1 MFQFSYFLL
10 LDIFKHLY
18 HNSIQAFPTD
28 KRVRKKEYYF
38 ADFAEQKNNLYATV
52 TIDNF
57 ESNLYFQTTVLMIC
71 LDYKLNLQK
80 GW

>member
-1 MFQFSYFLL
+1 MFQFIYFLL

-18 HNSIQAFPTD
+18 HNLIQAFPTD

-52 TIDNF
+52 IIDDF
-57 ESNLYFQTTVLMIC
+57 ESHLAKPLHIKINDFEFILFE
-71 LDYKLNLQK
+71 
-80 GW
+80 

>member
-1 MFQFSYFLL
+1 MFQFIYFLL

-38 ADFAEQKNNLYATV
+38 AVFAESKILYTTV
-52 TIDNF
+52 TVDDF
-57 ESNLYFQTTVLMIC
+57 ESHLAKPLHIKINDFEFILFE
-71 LDYKLNLQK
+71 
-80 GW
+80 